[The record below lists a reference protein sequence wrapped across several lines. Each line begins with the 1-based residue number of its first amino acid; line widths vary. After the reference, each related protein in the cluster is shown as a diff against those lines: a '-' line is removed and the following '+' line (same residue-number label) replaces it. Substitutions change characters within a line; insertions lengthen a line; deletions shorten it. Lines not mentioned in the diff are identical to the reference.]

1 MAIDDVYGSRGL
13 LAASAAAARAARYA
27 GMRRYRRSSSLYA
40 EQATFA
46 TMDETRC
53 ADDLRLQLR
62 ARLLAMRR
70 RHARGRLASN
80 EVGVL
85 RRQSCMPRH

>member
-1 MAIDDVYGSRGL
+1 METPMAIDDVYGSWGL

-62 ARLLAMRR
+62 ARLLRDAPP
-70 RHARGRLASN
+70 ARPWS
-80 EVGVL
+80 VGVE
-85 RRQSCMPRH
+85 